1 MADTVDRFPAGVP
14 CWIDTTHP
22 DIAAAADFYGPLFGW
37 GFRPAGAGALIAHRD
52 GQDVAGLGGP
62 PGGPDAPGWVTHVRV
77 DDVGAA
83 VGAVR
88 AAGGRVLAEPA
99 DVDSAGRVATVADPT
114 GAVLRLWQPGSRRG
128 AGVVNAAGSWNWS
141 NLRTPDPD
149 AARRFYPA
157 VFGWQTVDLD
167 PSGAVAMWLR
177 PGYREVLEH
186 FDPALRDRHA
196 DESVPPGFSDA
207 VGWLVRAEPGTPAHW
222 AVTFAVADTDAT
234 VEHAVRLG
242 AAVTVAPY
250 SEPPV
255 RAAEL
260 LDPQGVAFAV
270 NTYYP

>member
-1 MADTVDRFPAGVP
+1 
-14 CWIDTTHP
+14 
-22 DIAAAADFYGPLFGW
+22 
-37 GFRPAGAGALIAHRD
+37 
-52 GQDVAGLGGP
+52 
-62 PGGPDAPGWVTHVRV
+62 
-77 DDVGAA
+77 
-83 VGAVR
+83 
-88 AAGGRVLAEPA
+88 
-99 DVDSAGRVATVADPT
+99 
-114 GAVLRLWQPGSRRG
+114 
-128 AGVVNAAGSWNWS
+128 
-141 NLRTPDPD
+141 
-149 AARRFYPA
+149 
-157 VFGWQTVDLD
+157 VDLD

-186 FDPALRDRHA
+186 FDPALRERHA

-207 VGWLVRAEPGTPAHW
+207 VGWMLRVEPGTPAHW

-250 SEPPV
+250 TEPPV